1 MKCATHPD
9 VETNLACGKCG
20 IPICPKCL
28 VHTPVGARCKACA
41 GLKRL
46 PTFQVS
52 PKQHLIAVAVGLALA
67 LALGIGWGLL
77 RELIPLFSLFG
88 IFLAAGAGYAIGEGI
103 SRSVNRRRGP
113 FLQVISGTC
122 FALSYLVSNVGL
134 SSTSGLTFSFDPY
147 SVLALVVG
155 VVVAVS
161 RLR

>member
-1 MKCATHPD
+1 MKCAAHPN

-20 IPICPKCL
+20 TPICPKCL
-28 VHTPVGARCKACA
+28 VHTPVGARCKDCA

-52 PKQHLIAVAVGLALA
+52 PQQHLTAVVVGLALA
-67 LALGIGWGLL
+67 LALGIAWGLL
-77 RELIPLFSLFG
+77 RGLVPLFSLFG
-88 IFLAAGAGYAIGEGI
+88 IFVAVGVGYAIGEVI

-113 FLQVISGTC
+113 LLQVIGGIC
-122 FALSYLVSNVGL
+122 FALSYLVSNVGF
-134 SSTSGLTFSFDPY
+134 SSDSGLTFYFSFY
-147 SVLALVVG
+147 GILALVVG